1 MSVLYILLPL
11 ALVLAACAAW
21 ACVRAISSGQYEDLE
36 TPAQRILWDDEAVSE
51 PSEQSP
57 NSK

>member
-21 ACVRAISSGQYEDLE
+21 ACVRAITSGQYEDLE
-36 TPAQRILWDDEAVSE
+36 TPAQRILWDDEAIDE
-51 PSEQSP
+51 LAEQPP